1 MKRLPRKVPWSPD
14 RPKRPDHD
22 PMLADLR
29 ALLAADKRTYWVKA
43 NVSGLSPSTLKKIED
58 GTTRRP
64 QGVTVQLAY
73 RMLGYSLKP
82 VKD

>member
-1 MKRLPRKVPWSPD
+1 MKKAPWSAD

-22 PMLADLR
+22 PMLGDLR
-29 ALLAADKRTYWVKA
+29 ELLARDGRSFYAKA
-43 NVSGLSPSTLKKIED
+43 NVSGLAPSTIKKIVD

-64 QGVTVQLAY
+64 QGVTVQMAY
-73 RMLGYSLKP
+73 AMLGYSVRA